1 MQPVIASDPSDA
13 IISITSQ
20 QWRLRP
26 HDEREVLLLTQ
37 RLGIPDIVARILS
50 ARGIGI
56 DEAESFLKP
65 TLREFLPD
73 PFHLKGMAEAV
84 LRVAQEVTGYSLL
97 VTGKE
102 NASSPTNNQQP
113 VTSNHSIAIFGDYDV
128 DGATSSALLVRYFRA
143 LGMEPLVHIPDRMKE
158 GYGPN
163 APALLSLKER
173 GAKLIITVDCGTLAF
188 EPLMAAKEAGLDV
201 IVLDHHK
208 GEPEMPE
215 CFALVNPNRFDET
228 SGHTQLAAV
237 GVTFLFLVA
246 LNKRLKEQG
255 FFDPPHPNLPP
266 QGGKGQQRLLPQ
278 QGGKGY
284 AALSSP
290 SPLTGEGRGGGEIKQ
305 PNLLDLLEIVALGT
319 ICDVVPL
326 TGVNRALVSQGLK
339 VMAQRGNVG
348 INALMDAAKLDERP
362 STYHAGFIIGPR
374 INAGGRV
381 GESDL
386 GVKIL
391 TTDDAFEAAALA
403 QRLSAYNE
411 ERKAIEAGVLEEAL
425 AMAYALPQDDAAIV
439 VASERWHAGVI
450 GIVAGRL
457 KDVFHKPT
465 AVIAL
470 AGGIG
475 KASARSISGID
486 IGAAVIAAHQSGVL
500 LGGGGHAMAA
510 GFSIAENSVSALRE
524 FFNHWMKPY
533 LASMQGARKLS
544 MDAALTVKSITPD
557 LVRAVEMLGPFGA
570 GNATPRI
577 MLTGVK
583 VVRADVVGTEHVR
596 VILADTV
603 GSGSLKA
610 MAFRAANNGI
620 GEVLL
625 NQKGAPLHVAGHV
638 RLNFWQ
644 GNETAEF
651 TIDDVALA

>member
-13 IISITSQ
+13 IISITGQ
-20 QWRLRP
+20 QWRIRP
-26 HDEREVLLLTQ
+26 HNEREVLLLTQ

-50 ARGIGI
+50 ARGISI

-73 PFHLKGMAEAV
+73 PFHLKGMHEAV
-84 LRVAQEVTGYSLL
+84 ERVAQEVEEVVRGQRS
-97 VTGKE
+97 VVSE
-102 NASSPTNNQQP
+102 NAKETEHRQLTSDLPT
-113 VTSNHSIAIFGDYDV
+113 IAIFGDYDV

-143 LGMEPLVHIPDRMKE
+143 LGLNPLVHIPDRMKE

-163 APALLSLKER
+163 TQALLALKER
-173 GAKLIITVDCGTLAF
+173 GATLVITVDCGTLAF
-188 EPLMAAKEAGLDV
+188 EPLTAAKEAGLDV

-215 CFALVNPNRFDET
+215 CFALVNPNRFDE
-228 SGHTQLAAV
+228 SSEHAQLAAV
-237 GVTFLFLVA
+237 GVTFLFLVG
-246 LNKRLKEQG
+246 LSKKLKEYHVKTPDLMQ
-255 FFDPPHPNLPP
+255 
-266 QGGKGQQRLLPQ
+266 
-278 QGGKGY
+278 
-284 AALSSP
+284 
-290 SPLTGEGRGGGEIKQ
+290 
-305 PNLLDLLEIVALGT
+305 LLDIVALGT

-339 VMAQRGNVG
+339 VMAQRGNIG
-348 INALMDAAKLDERP
+348 INALMDVAKLDERP

-391 TTDDAFEAAALA
+391 TTDDALYAAELA
-403 QRLSAYNE
+403 GRLSVYNE

-425 AMAYALPQDDAAIV
+425 AMAHALPADDAAIV
-439 VASERWHAGVI
+439 VASEHWHAGVI

-457 KDVFHKPT
+457 KDVFYKPT

-470 AGGIG
+470 SGGIG

-510 GFSIAENSVSALRE
+510 GFSIAENAVASLRE
-524 FFNHWMKPY
+524 FFNHWMKPH
-533 LASMQGARKLS
+533 LANMDAARKLS
-544 MDAALTVKSITPD
+544 IDAALTVKAITPE

-570 GNATPRI
+570 SNASPRV

-596 VILADTV
+596 VILADRM

-610 MAFRAANNGI
+610 MAFRSANNGI
-620 GEVLL
+620 GDALL
-625 NQKGAPLHVAGHV
+625 NRKGAPLHVAGHV

-644 GNETAEF
+644 GNESAEF